1 MAKMNI
7 KKLAA
12 DHAEK
17 GVFGLFVL
25 IVIAAMAGTKWQQYQ
40 GSPRDIT
47 LKVADGKRTLSANV
61 WPEEEMQMYVIPEE
75 AAPINIVNERLRKEF
90 SPSQVE
96 ISGKMVSNPWVGTDP
111 VREPTLV
118 APQELI
124 ATDARVFLNM
134 FDESKLTNLAT
145 PDQVDPTGKAKTA
158 KDESNLPDELRSNAN
173 TRLGAGGI
181 SGEMGMTQTYGS
193 ALEMSSSSDLSGM
206 EGTDSGSSFP
216 ELKGEGYHFVS
227 VRAVFPLREQ
237 ITHYAE
243 AIHKSFHY
251 AAATFDIRNFKLER
265 QTALPGD
272 DQWSPWEAVDL
283 QMVEDIL
290 NKVDGFDAE
299 VVNPMIT
306 NAVITM
312 PLPMRIAGVWDR
324 QATHPRI
331 EKFALSPSEIATEA
345 EMQRKLLNEA
355 VSQRK
360 QMDANVIN
368 RGGFSRFTVDPRQLN
383 QDMLGVGMF
392 QSGGMGMAGMGM
404 GVGMGMGGSS
414 GSSRPR
420 GAGAQVDPIQKLIED
435 MARGATNKKEE
446 EERIRKWI
454 QSLVSAE
461 GELLL
466 FRYLDFDVDPG
477 QTYRYRVKFMLANP
491 NYGKLLAEAGGLSDV
506 VEGETRETPWS
517 NITEPVTV
525 DRDVKYFVTEVREQ
539 YPRILPTAMFDVFE
553 WAQKHG
559 TVVNSLLE
567 VRFGQQFKQSKETIV
582 IDPAKGF
589 NEKQL
594 FEFKSTDYLVDALED
609 VRIDEAFH
617 AQADDGTPV
626 KLPVGSRGKL
636 PLAAKVLVAQED
648 NSLRFMSPI
657 LGQLE
662 HKKQKDYI
670 AAQKDAYAYL
680 DQPEETSED
689 AALTELGL
697 GSETEGAST
706 KRKKSRRPKSEM
718 RLNGSVRQGEE
729 GSSGGGRRGGR
740 GGP

>member
-12 DHAEK
+12 DHVEK

-25 IVIAAMAGTKWQQYQ
+25 IVVAAMAGTKWQQYQ

-47 LKVADGKRTLSANV
+47 LKVADGKRALSANV
-61 WPEEEMQMYVIPEE
+61 WPEEEMQKYVIPKE
-75 AAPINIVNERLRKEF
+75 AAPINIVNDRLRKEF

-96 ISGKMVSNPWVGTDP
+96 VSGKMVSNPWVGTDP

-118 APQELI
+118 APQDPI

-134 FDESKLTNLAT
+134 FDESKLTAFAAPEQVNPIDQ
-145 PDQVDPTGKAKTA
+145 PDV
-158 KDESNLPDELRSNAN
+158 SNLPDELRSNAN
-173 TRLGAGGI
+173 SRAGAGG
-181 SGEMGMTQTYGS
+181 MGGDAGMSRTYGNV
-193 ALEMSSSSDLSGM
+193 LEMSNSRDAAKTDDMSS
-206 EGTDSGSSFP
+206 EQKSS

-265 QTALPGD
+265 QTAQPGD
-272 DQWSPWEAVDL
+272 NPWSGPWEAVDL

-312 PLPMRIAGVWDR
+312 PLPMRISGLWDK

-331 EKFALSPSEIATEA
+331 EKFTLSPSEIATEA
-345 EMQRKLLNEA
+345 EMQRKLLAEA

-383 QDMLGVGMF
+383 QDMLGVGMY
-392 QSGGMGMAGMGM
+392 QSSGGMGGM
-404 GVGMGMGGSS
+404 MGMGGGTS
-414 GSSRPR
+414 GTNRPR
-420 GAGAQVDPIQKLIED
+420 GPGAQADPIQKLIED
-435 MARGATNKKEE
+435 MARGATNKKDE

-477 QTYRYRVKFMLANP
+477 QTYRYRVKFVLANP
-491 NYGKLLAEAGGLSDV
+491 NYGKHLAEAGGLSDV

-517 NITEPVTV
+517 NATAPVTV

-539 YPRILPTAMFDVFE
+539 YPRILPTATFDVFE

-589 NEKQL
+589 NEKRP
-594 FEFKSTDYLVDALED
+594 FEFTSTAYLVDTLED

-617 AQADDGTPV
+617 AQADDGMTV
-626 KLPVGSRGKL
+626 KLPIGSRGKL
-636 PLAAKVLVAQED
+636 PMAAKVLVASED
-648 NSLRFMSPI
+648 NSLKFMSPI
-657 LGQLE
+657 RGQSE
-662 HKKQKDYI
+662 HKQLKDYM
-670 AAQKDAYAYL
+670 AAQKDLYAYL
-680 DQPEETSED
+680 DQPEESSED
-689 AALTELGL
+689 AALKELGIGS
-697 GSETEGAST
+697 GSEGESSSER
-706 KRKKSRRPKSEM
+706 RKGRRPKNEM
-718 RLNGSVRQGEE
+718 RLNGSVRQSDS
-729 GSSGGGRRGGR
+729 GSSPGGSRRGGR
-740 GGP
+740 